1 MKEKLFSTRFFFLTG
16 LILAAVFTRL
26 IPHPPNFAPI
36 AAIALFGGA
45 YFTNKKIAFMV
56 PFIAL
61 LLSDLVIGFYEG
73 MWAIYFSFAMVV
85 GIGFLLKNR
94 ISTGKVAVA
103 AISSSLLF
111 FIVTNFAV
119 WMSGFLYPMNFSGLI
134 MCYTA
139 AIPFFHN
146 TLIGDLVYTGALF
159 GLYELARAK
168 YPKLVE
174 ANA

>member
-1 MKEKLFSTRFFFLTG
+1 MKEKLFSARFFFLTG

-45 YFTNKKIAFMV
+45 YFNNKKIAFIV
-56 PFIAL
+56 PFAAL
-61 LLSDLVIGFYEG
+61 FLSDLVIGFYEG
-73 MWAIYFSFAMVV
+73 MWAIYLSFAVVV

-94 ISTGKVAVA
+94 ITTGKVAIA
-103 AISSSLLF
+103 AVSSSILF
-111 FIVTNFAV
+111 FVVTNFAV
-119 WMSGFLYPMNFSGLI
+119 WISGFLYPMNFTGLI
-134 MCYTA
+134 TCYTA

-159 GLYELARAK
+159 GLYALARVK
-168 YPKLVE
+168 YPKLIEV
-174 ANA
+174 NI